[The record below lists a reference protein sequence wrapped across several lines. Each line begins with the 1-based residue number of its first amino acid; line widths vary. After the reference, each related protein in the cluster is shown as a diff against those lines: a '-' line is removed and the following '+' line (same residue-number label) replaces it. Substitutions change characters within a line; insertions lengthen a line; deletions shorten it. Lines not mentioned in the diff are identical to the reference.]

1 MIKMNLKKH
10 YVIVASLLLILS
22 SCSTKSAEEYADE
35 WCALNNKIELANPI
49 DQLSLTEQA
58 KALEQE
64 IHSVYGEDQEQM
76 NLIYARTDE
85 CD

>member
-22 SCSTKSAEEYADE
+22 SCSKSAEEYADE

-49 DQLSLTEQA
+49 DQLTLSEQA

-76 NLIYARTDE
+76 TLIYARTDE